1 MAQGSQAAKA
11 TEGSA
16 DLSLTKRGSTYERWI
31 ESTGVPTH
39 KGYYV
44 EDLRT
49 LELGWW
55 EERQCNASFLLLA
68 GQEGVTEARV
78 TEIPPGKT
86 LPPIRFALDEIVY
99 VADGRG
105 LTTVWGEEGGPK
117 KTFEWQKHSLFMI
130 PRNHFHQLSNAQ
142 GYQGARLMH
151 YNYLPIAMSIVPDP
165 DFFFNNPYIKSDVL
179 QGQNGGFYSEAK
191 QIRLPGN
198 QSAAR
203 AVVWSGNFF
212 PDMRA
217 WDKLENYQERGAGG
231 HRVQVRFPGSEMWSH
246 MSVFPSKTYKKAHR
260 HGPGVVIIIPS
271 GEGYSI
277 MWPEGGEKVVIP
289 WHEASVFV
297 PPNRWFHQH
306 FNVGPTPAR
315 YLASHAPRG
324 TSGRSER
331 VEDRQRDQIEYP
343 AEDPMIREKFE
354 EELGK
359 RGLKSLMPGEC
370 YKDPNYKFS
379 YQEAD

>member
-1 MAQGSQAAKA
+1 MAQGSQAVKA

-16 DLSLTKRGSTYERWI
+16 DLSLTRQVSAYERWI

-105 LTTVWGEEGGPK
+105 LTTVWAEEGGPK

-191 QIRLPGN
+191 EIRL
-198 QSAAR
+198 AAGSGSR
-203 AVVWSGNFF
+203 SVIWLGNFF

-217 WDKLENYQERGAGG
+217 WDRLQTYSERGAGG
-231 HRVQVRFPGSEMWSH
+231 HRVGIRFPGSEMWSH

-260 HGPGVVIIIPS
+260 HGPGVVIIIPA

-277 MWPEGGEKVVIP
+277 MWPEGGEKVVVP

-297 PPNRWFHQH
+297 PPDRWFHQH
-306 FNVGPTPAR
+306 FNLGPTPAR
-315 YLASHAPRG
+315 YLASHAPQG
-324 TSGRSER
+324 TSRRSER
-331 VEDRQRDQIEYP
+331 VEDRQKDQIEYP
-343 AEDPMIREKFE
+343 AEDRMIRERFE
-354 EELGK
+354 GELGK
-359 RGLKSLMPGEC
+359 RGLKSLMPDEC
-370 YKDPNYKFS
+370 YKDPNYEFS
-379 YQEAD
+379 YEEDD